1 MTTPTKEQIE
11 GYVKCLKKAQEAHKM
26 RFADSQQLDSKNFH
40 YGGFLALSYAL
51 EKAEELL
58 RNSPK

>member
-11 GYVKCLKKAQEAHKM
+11 GYVKFLKKAQEAHKM
-26 RFADSQQLDSKNFH
+26 RFADSQSLDSKNFH

-58 RNSPK
+58 INSPK